1 MSDWW
6 SDFFSFAPNTIGG
19 DWAWVTLSW
28 LVTFVGLGG
37 YLLFL
42 SRRRRRLAKG

>member
-6 SDFFSFAPNTIGG
+6 SEFLAFAPNTAAG
-19 DWAWVTLSW
+19 DWAWVALSW

-37 YLLFL
+37 YLFMLA
-42 SRRRRRLAKG
+42 RRRRKLNRE